1 MSFSRR
7 QFVKGG
13 VTAFT
18 FGFAAPQAICDIAFA
33 QGSAARNL
41 VVVYL
46 SGGNDSLSTIVP
58 YLDPNYTVRRP
69 TIAIPAANVLQI
81 GTDSSGVALGLH
93 PRLTGLKSI
102 FDAGRLAVIQRTGYA
117 NQSRSH
123 FTGFDIWGTASTS
136 NTSGTGWLGRY
147 LDSQKMPVDPLIAWN
162 TQRETPRPLMAR
174 LVGVP
179 AITNP
184 ATYAFSSPNTG
195 AEAGYERT
203 AQTKISSHIPVD
215 RPHLAFVNSQTQA
228 AMNTLDRVA
237 TVATYRP
244 ANTYPTNGFGQAL
257 TAVAGAMN
265 KQIGTKVFWVQTGGF
280 DTHATQ
286 GVNQGAYPNLG
297 QAKLTTGATLGHGG
311 SLSLDFGNDGGN
323 CLPNIAEP
331 GWDSTW
337 ILSLAQTTDCVTRF
351 GMINSPGYA
360 YTAAPG
366 RGLYIR
372 YDSSVDT
379 NWMYVSNVG
388 GVETATSSGVAVST
402 SFVKFRIRMTT
413 AGHVL
418 FSING
423 GAETDVSTAITG
435 SAAPRTM
442 FYTRAAAAKTL
453 YWDFLGVLATTS
465 R

>member
-46 SGGNDSLSTIVP
+46 SGGNDSLSTVIP

-147 LDSQKMPVDPLIAWN
+147 LDTQQMPVDPLIAWN

-179 AITNP
+179 AITSP
-184 ATYAFSSPNTG
+184 AAYAFSSPNTG
-195 AEAGYERT
+195 VEATYERT
-203 AQTKISSHIPVD
+203 AQTRISSHIPVD
-215 RPHLAFVNSQTQA
+215 RPHLAFVNSTTQA

-244 ANTYPTNGFGQAL
+244 AITYPNNGLGQAL

-286 GVNQGAYPNLG
+286 GVNQGSYFNLMASLNDGLKAFYDDLSAQGMLSNTLVLVYSEFGRRITENGSQGTDHGAGANMMVLGGGVRGGIFGTAPNLNTDPANPTLENSAG
-297 QAKLTTGATLGHGG
+297 DVKYETDFRSVYARILDNWLGSNSVSVLGGDYRTGA
-311 SLSLDFGNDGGN
+311 
-323 CLPNIAEP
+323 PNI
-331 GWDSTW
+331 
-337 ILSLAQTTDCVTRF
+337 L
-351 GMINSPGYA
+351 
-360 YTAAPG
+360 
-366 RGLYIR
+366 
-372 YDSSVDT
+372 
-379 NWMYVSNVG
+379 
-388 GVETATSSGVAVST
+388 
-402 SFVKFRIRMTT
+402 
-413 AGHVL
+413 
-418 FSING
+418 
-423 GAETDVSTAITG
+423 
-435 SAAPRTM
+435 
-442 FYTRAAAAKTL
+442 
-453 YWDFLGVLATTS
+453 
-465 R
+465 